1 MKIQLSK
8 GDLNAATQNWNTLV
22 NSKNKN
28 KNYCIPTSIEE
39 YNNFD
44 KFAARLQID
53 FRDWILLENAVTA
66 FNEVF
71 NRIYEAPE
79 LKGIASYE
87 TVYTALKKELEVEIS
102 NRDKAPNSKREFASV
117 LESIQNSIEDKVSY
131 FDFFFA
137 VEGLAL
143 EELDKISYGKVEI
156 FAFNQALCD
165 QMTAAYL
172 GENDSQNPGV
182 LEHIRDFFNK
192 NFLNRLC
199 IKSTAYGDF
208 DTANKKAY
216 RQARELINYFRY
228 ILCLFINDRVS
239 EQMIKINL
247 AFEVYGNSEITLIR
261 RNKDNTIILASGRG
275 HKPLQIF
282 SISKNRLEDLSSNG
296 FLDDFST
303 IINASSQTQLEGCI
317 LTAIY
322 WIGEAQNE
330 VDLDVSF
337 LKYWT
342 ALECIFTGTEKPTHA
357 LAKGVAT
364 LNAFSGYEFIRVEDA
379 KEVYKNMTKLYDK
392 RSDIIHRG
400 MNYLANRVINEADI
414 SKICKYTA
422 WSILSLFHLRSIGYT
437 SMQEVGD
444 QINRLCSQW
453 NIGIPATQAQQLVQ
467 IEPDVLKW
475 FQAQDGEY
483 KTLINSILRQYIE
496 SHSQVNTQPYNN
508 SLQAD

>member
-1 MKIQLSK
+1 MKKEVSMKIQLSK
-8 GDLNAATQNWNTLV
+8 GDLKAATQNWNTLV
-22 NSKNKN
+22 NNKNKN
-28 KNYCIPTSIEE
+28 KNYCLPTSIEE

-44 KFAARLQID
+44 KFAPRLQIN
-53 FRDWILLENAVTA
+53 FRDWILLENAITA

-71 NRIYEAPE
+71 NRIHEAPG
-79 LKGIASYE
+79 LKGVVSYE
-87 TVYTALKKELEVEIS
+87 TVYTALKKELEVEIA
-102 NRDKAPNSKREFASV
+102 NRDKDSTSKREFVVA
-117 LESIQNSIEDKVSY
+117 LESIQNYIDDKISY

-137 VEGLAL
+137 VEGLEL
-143 EELDKISYGKVEI
+143 EDLDKISCNKVEI
-156 FAFNQALCD
+156 FAFNQELCD
-165 QMTAAYL
+165 QMITAYF
-172 GENDSQNPGV
+172 GEIDSQKPEV
-182 LEHIRDFFNK
+182 LSHTQDFFNK

-199 IKSTAYGDF
+199 MKSTAYGDY
-208 DTANKKAY
+208 DIANKKAY

-228 ILCLFINDRVS
+228 ILCLFIHDRVS

-247 AFEVYGNSEITLIR
+247 SFEAYGNSEKTLIR
-261 RNKDNTIILASGRG
+261 RNKDNAIILVSGRG
-275 HKPLQIF
+275 RKPLQTFPIN
-282 SISKNRLEDLSSNG
+282 KNRLEDLSFNG

-330 VDLDVSF
+330 ADLDVSF

-364 LNAFSGYEFIRVEDA
+364 VNAFSGYEFIRIEDA

-400 MNYLANRVINEADI
+400 MNYLANQVINEADI

-444 QINRLCSQW
+444 QINRLYSQW
-453 NIGIPATQAQQLVQ
+453 NG
-467 IEPDVLKW
+467 
-475 FQAQDGEY
+475 
-483 KTLINSILRQYIE
+483 
-496 SHSQVNTQPYNN
+496 
-508 SLQAD
+508 

>member
-8 GDLNAATQNWNTLV
+8 GDLKAATQNWNTLV
-22 NSKNKN
+22 NNKNKN
-28 KNYCIPTSIEE
+28 KNYCLPTSIEE
-39 YNNFD
+39 YKNFD
-44 KFAARLQID
+44 KFAPRLQIN
-53 FRDWILLENAVTA
+53 FRDWILLENAITA

-71 NRIYEAPE
+71 NRIHEAPG
-79 LKGIASYE
+79 LKGVVSYE

-102 NRDKAPNSKREFASV
+102 NRDKDSKSKREFVVA
-117 LESIQNSIEDKVSY
+117 LESIQNYIDDKISY

-137 VEGLAL
+137 VEGLEL
-143 EELDKISYGKVEI
+143 EDLDKISCNKVEI
-156 FAFNQALCD
+156 FAFNQELCD
-165 QMTAAYL
+165 QMITAYF
-172 GENDSQNPGV
+172 GEIDSQKPEV
-182 LEHIRDFFNK
+182 LSHTQDFFNK

-199 IKSTAYGDF
+199 MKSTAYGDY

-228 ILCLFINDRVS
+228 ILCLFIHDRVS

-247 AFEVYGNSEITLIR
+247 SFEAYGNSEKTLIR
-261 RNKDNTIILASGRG
+261 RNKDNAIFLVYGRG
-275 HKPLQIF
+275 RKPLQTF
-282 SISKNRLEDLSSNG
+282 SINKNRLEDLSFNG

-330 VDLDVSF
+330 ADLDVSF

-342 ALECIFTGTEKPTHA
+342 ALECIFTGTEQPTHA

-364 LNAFSGYEFIRVEDA
+364 LNAFSGYEFIRIEDA

-400 MNYLANRVINEADI
+400 MNYLANQVINEADI

-437 SMQEVGD
+437 SMQEVSD
-444 QINRLCSQW
+444 QINRLYSQW
-453 NIGIPATQAQQLVQ
+453 NG
-467 IEPDVLKW
+467 
-475 FQAQDGEY
+475 
-483 KTLINSILRQYIE
+483 
-496 SHSQVNTQPYNN
+496 
-508 SLQAD
+508 

>member
-1 MKIQLSK
+1 MEIQLSK
-8 GDLNAATQNWNTLV
+8 GDLKAATQNWNTLV

-39 YNNFD
+39 YKNFD

-53 FRDWILLENAVTA
+53 FRDWILLENAITA

-79 LKGIASYE
+79 LKGVASYE
-87 TVYTALKKELEVEIS
+87 TVYAALKKELEVEIS
-102 NRDKAPNSKREFASV
+102 NRNKDPKNKREFVTA
-117 LESIQNSIEDKVSY
+117 LESIQNSIDDKISY
-131 FDFFFA
+131 FDFFF
-137 VEGLAL
+137 VIEGLEL
-143 EELDKISYGKVEI
+143 EDLDKISYGKVEI
-156 FAFNQALCD
+156 FAFNQELCD
-165 QMTAAYL
+165 QMIAAYS
-172 GENDSQNPGV
+172 GEINSQNPEV
-182 LEHIRDFFNK
+182 LAHTQDFFNK

-199 IKSTAYGDF
+199 IKSTAYGDS

-228 ILCLFINDRVS
+228 ILCLFVHDRVS

-247 AFEVYGNSEITLIR
+247 SFEAYSNSERTLIR
-261 RNKDNTIILASGRG
+261 RNKDNAIILVSGRG
-275 HKPLQIF
+275 RKPLQKFPIN
-282 SISKNRLEDLSSNG
+282 KNRLEDLSFNG
-296 FLDDFST
+296 FLDDFSK

-330 VDLDVSF
+330 ADLDVSF

-342 ALECIFTGTEKPTHA
+342 ALECIFTGTEQPTHA

-364 LNAFSGYEFIRVEDA
+364 LNAFSGYEFIKIEDA

-400 MNYLANRVINEADI
+400 MNYLANQVINEADI

-444 QINRLCSQW
+444 QINRLYSQW
-453 NIGIPATQAQQLVQ
+453 N
-467 IEPDVLKW
+467 
-475 FQAQDGEY
+475 
-483 KTLINSILRQYIE
+483 S
-496 SHSQVNTQPYNN
+496 
-508 SLQAD
+508 

>member
-8 GDLNAATQNWNTLV
+8 GDLKAATQNWNTLV
-22 NSKNKN
+22 NNKNKN
-28 KNYCIPTSIEE
+28 KNYCLPTSIEE

-44 KFAARLQID
+44 KFAPRLQIN
-53 FRDWILLENAVTA
+53 FRDWILLENAITA

-71 NRIYEAPE
+71 NRIHEAPG
-79 LKGIASYE
+79 LKGVVSYE
-87 TVYTALKKELEVEIS
+87 TVYTALKKELEVEIA
-102 NRDKAPNSKREFASV
+102 NRDKDSTSKREFVVA
-117 LESIQNSIEDKVSY
+117 LESIQNYIDDKISY

-137 VEGLAL
+137 VEGLEL
-143 EELDKISYGKVEI
+143 EDLDKISCNKVEI
-156 FAFNQALCD
+156 FAFNQELCD
-165 QMTAAYL
+165 QMITAYF
-172 GENDSQNPGV
+172 GEIDSQKPEV
-182 LEHIRDFFNK
+182 LSHTQDFFNK

-199 IKSTAYGDF
+199 MKSTAYGDY
-208 DTANKKAY
+208 DIANKKAY

-228 ILCLFINDRVS
+228 ILCLFIHDRVS

-247 AFEVYGNSEITLIR
+247 SFEAYGNSEKTLIR
-261 RNKDNTIILASGRG
+261 RNKDNAIILVSGRG
-275 HKPLQIF
+275 RKPLQTFPIN
-282 SISKNRLEDLSSNG
+282 KNRLEDLSFNG

-330 VDLDVSF
+330 ADLDVSF

-364 LNAFSGYEFIRVEDA
+364 VNAFSGYEFIRIEDA

-400 MNYLANRVINEADI
+400 MNYLANQVINEADI

-444 QINRLCSQW
+444 QINRLYSQW
-453 NIGIPATQAQQLVQ
+453 NG
-467 IEPDVLKW
+467 
-475 FQAQDGEY
+475 
-483 KTLINSILRQYIE
+483 
-496 SHSQVNTQPYNN
+496 
-508 SLQAD
+508 

>member
-8 GDLNAATQNWNTLV
+8 GDLKAATQNWNTLV
-22 NSKNKN
+22 NNKNKN
-28 KNYCIPTSIEE
+28 KNYCLPTSIEE

-44 KFAARLQID
+44 KFAPRLQIN
-53 FRDWILLENAVTA
+53 FRDWILLENAITA

-71 NRIYEAPE
+71 NRIYEAPG
-79 LKGIASYE
+79 LKGVVSYE

-102 NRDKAPNSKREFASV
+102 NRDKDSKSKREFVVA
-117 LESIQNSIEDKVSY
+117 LESIQNYIDDKISY

-137 VEGLAL
+137 VEGLEL
-143 EELDKISYGKVEI
+143 EDLDKISCNKVEI
-156 FAFNQALCD
+156 FAFNQELCD
-165 QMTAAYL
+165 QMITAYF
-172 GENDSQNPGV
+172 GEIDSQKPEV
-182 LEHIRDFFNK
+182 LSHTQDFFNK

-199 IKSTAYGDF
+199 MKSTAYGDY

-228 ILCLFINDRVS
+228 ILCLFIHDRVS

-247 AFEVYGNSEITLIR
+247 SFEAYGNSEKTLII
-261 RNKDNTIILASGRG
+261 RNKDNAIFLVSGRG
-275 HKPLQIF
+275 RKPIQTF
-282 SISKNRLEDLSSNG
+282 SINKNRLDDLSFNG

-330 VDLDVSF
+330 ADLDVSF

-342 ALECIFTGTEKPTHA
+342 ALECMFTGTEQPTHA

-364 LNAFSGYEFIRVEDA
+364 LNAFSGYEFIRIEDA

-400 MNYLANRVINEADI
+400 MNYLANQVINEADI

-437 SMQEVGD
+437 SMQEVSD
-444 QINRLCSQW
+444 QINRLYSQW
-453 NIGIPATQAQQLVQ
+453 NG
-467 IEPDVLKW
+467 
-475 FQAQDGEY
+475 
-483 KTLINSILRQYIE
+483 
-496 SHSQVNTQPYNN
+496 
-508 SLQAD
+508 